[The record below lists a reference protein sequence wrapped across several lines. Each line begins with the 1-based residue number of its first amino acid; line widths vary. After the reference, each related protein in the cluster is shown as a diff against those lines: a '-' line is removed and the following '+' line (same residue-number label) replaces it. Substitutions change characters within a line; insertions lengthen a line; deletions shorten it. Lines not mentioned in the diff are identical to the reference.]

1 MHRRL
6 LARLIAS
13 MLVAAAVAAAGLR
26 AEEISA
32 LLKKAGSAYKA
43 GNYDEAISTLDY
55 AGQLIRQKKSDA
67 LVRALPAP
75 HMGWT
80 AGEPSSEAAPDPQFG
95 GTVAAQR
102 TYAKGDARVTI
113 RVAADSPLLAG
124 PLALVGDPL
133 LMTDSGA
140 NAETI
145 QGEKALVTFDPVSR
159 SGDIHV
165 VVNGRVLVTVEGR
178 EISREELT
186 GYAAAI
192 DFSTLGALS

>member
-67 LVRALPAP
+67 LVRALPSP
-75 HMGWT
+75 HAGWT
-80 AGEPSSEAAPDPQFG
+80 ADEPSSEAAPDPQFG

-102 TYAKGDARVTI
+102 IYVKGDARVTI

-124 PLALVGDPL
+124 PLTLIGDPL
-133 LMTDSGA
+133 LMTGS
-140 NAETI
+140 AETI

-186 GYAAAI
+186 GYVAAI